1 MATTKEELEFG
12 IDTGDS
18 AEQIDEVSKAAEG
31 LNDNLKETE
40 KTTEKTS
47 KAVKKTKDSFSE
59 LPGPIGGVINALK
72 DTAKSMWALVANPIG
87 AVLAAIAATLFTLF
101 KAFTSTNDGADRFD
115 AAMAGLKT
123 GLDVVMN
130 ALSKVAEILIGM
142 FENPKQALI
151 DFANLIQENITN
163 RFEGLIE
170 LVPAL
175 GNAISLLFKGKFS
188 EAGQVA
194 ADAVGKVTLGV
205 ENITEKVGNA
215 ITEIGKVV
223 GEATKAAKESAK
235 IEAIL
240 QGIEDAERGLR
251 IERSKQARQTAAAR
265 LMMEDENATFDER
278 IKALQEVAASE
289 ETLAAK
295 ELVIA
300 KQKANAIKE
309 RNKLTSA
316 SDEALAQEA
325 EAIARVNELEA
336 ESIMRRRKVVKSI
349 ESLNNQK
356 VAAEKAALKEIED
369 AQKAAKERT
378 DKEFEDTNKAT
389 ENFYKQQQKL
399 LLEKNLSD
407 KDLKKAQ
414 QDLELQELQQKLQNA
429 KDYGQSTESIEL
441 ELAKKKYDINKESA
455 EATKKLDDE
464 VAANRVKA
472 LESYS
477 SSLKSFAS
485 ILGESTE
492 EGKAL
497 AIAAATIDTYLAAQK
512 AYTSQLIPGDP
523 TSPIRGALAAA
534 AAIAVGVANVKKIMD
549 VQVPG
554 GGGSGGSIPS
564 APPMTRP
571 SSSFTRID
579 NTNPIDVNNTGA
591 TKVYVT
597 ETDITNTQKKVDAI
611 KAKAVIG

>member
-1 MATTKEELEFG
+1 MATNEVKVITKVE
-12 IDTGDS
+12 TGDS
-18 AEQIDEVSKAAEG
+18 AEQIDEVSKSAEG
-31 LNDNLKETE
+31 LNENLKETE

-47 KAVKKTKDSFSE
+47 KAVKKTKDTFSD
-59 LPGPIGGVINALK
+59 LPGPIGGVISALK
-72 DTAKSMWALVANPIG
+72 DTGKAMYALVANPIG

-115 AAMAGLKT
+115 AALAGLKT
-123 GLDVVMN
+123 GLDVVLN
-130 ALSKVAEILIGM
+130 SLSKFAEALIGL
-142 FENPKQALI
+142 FENPKQALK
-151 DFANLIQENITN
+151 DFADLIKENITN

-175 GNAISLLFKGKFS
+175 GNAISLLFKGEFKA
-188 EAGQVA
+188 AGKVA
-194 ADAVGKVTLGV
+194 TDAVAKVGLGV
-205 ENITEKVGNA
+205 ENITDKVAGA
-215 ITEIGKVV
+215 IDEIKKISA
-223 GEATKAAKESAK
+223 EATKAAKESAR

-240 QGIEDAERGLR
+240 QGVEDAERSLR
-251 IERSKQARQTAAAR
+251 VERSKQQKQMAAAR
-265 LMMEDENATFDER
+265 LLMEDDTASFEDR
-278 IKALQEVAASE
+278 IKALQQVAAGE
-289 ETLAAK
+289 EALAAK

-300 KQKANAIKE
+300 KQRANAIAQ

-336 ESIMRRRKVVKSI
+336 ESVMRRRKVVKSI

-356 VAAEKAALKEIED
+356 VAAEKAAAKEIED
-369 AQKAAKERT
+369 SKKQEQERL
-378 DKEFEDTNKAT
+378 DKEFEDKNKAT
-389 ENFYKQQQKL
+389 ENFYKKQQAL

-407 KDLKKAQ
+407 QELKKQ
-414 QDLELQELQQKLQNA
+414 QQELELQELNDKLQNA
-429 KDYGQSTESIEL
+429 QKYSKDTESIEL
-441 ELAKKKYDINKESA
+441 DLAKKKVDISKNA
-455 EATKKLDDE
+455 ADAQKKIDDE
-464 VAANRVKA
+464 TAANRAKA
-472 LESYS
+472 LDSAS
-477 SSLKSFAS
+477 NTLKTFAS
-485 ILGESTE
+485 LLGETTA

-497 AIAAATIDTYLAAQK
+497 AIAATTIDTYKAAQS
-512 AYTSQLIPGDP
+512 AYASLAGVPVVGP
-523 TSPIRGALAAA
+523 ALGAAAAA
-534 AAIAVGVANVKKIMD
+534 AAIASGLATVNKILS

-554 GGGSGGSIPS
+554 GGGSGGSVPS

-579 NTNPIDVNNTGA
+579 NSTPLDVNNTGA

>member
-1 MATTKEELEFG
+1 MARNEVKIITKVE
-12 IDTGDS
+12 TGDS
-18 AEQIDEVSKAAEG
+18 AEQIDEVSKSAEG
-31 LNDNLKETE
+31 LNENLKETE

-47 KAVKKTKDSFSE
+47 KAVKKTKDTFGD
-59 LPGPIGGVINALK
+59 LPGPIGGVISALK
-72 DTAKSMWALVANPIG
+72 DTGKAMYALVANPIG

-115 AAMAGLKT
+115 STLAGLKT
-123 GLDVVMN
+123 GLDVVLN
-130 ALSKVAEILIGM
+130 SLSKFAEALIGL

-151 DFANLIQENITN
+151 DFSNLIKENITN

-175 GNAISLLFKGKFS
+175 GNAINLLFKGEFKA
-188 EAGQVA
+188 AGKVA
-194 ADAVGKVTLGV
+194 TDAVGKVALGV
-205 ENITEKVGNA
+205 ENVTD
-215 ITEIGKVV
+215 KVV
-223 GEATKAAKESAK
+223 GAIDEIKKISAEATKAAKESAR
-235 IEAIL
+235 IETIL
-240 QGIEDAERGLR
+240 QGVEDAERSLR
-251 IERSKQARQTAAAR
+251 VERSKQQKQMAAAR
-265 LMMEDENATFDER
+265 LLMEDDTASFEDR
-278 IKALQEVAASE
+278 IKALQQVAAGE
-289 ETLAAK
+289 EALAAK

-300 KQKANAIKE
+300 KQRANAIAQ

-336 ESIMRRRKVVKSI
+336 ESVMRRRKVVKSI

-356 VAAEKAALKEIED
+356 VAAEKAAAKEIED
-369 AQKAAKERT
+369 SKKQEQERL
-378 DKEFEDTNKAT
+378 DKEFEDKNKAT
-389 ENFYKQQQKL
+389 ENFYKKQQAL

-407 KDLKKAQ
+407 QELKKQQ
-414 QDLELQELQQKLQNA
+414 QDLELQELNDKLQNA
-429 KDYGQSTESIEL
+429 QKYSKDTESIEL
-441 ELAKKKYDINKESA
+441 DLAKKKVDISKNA
-455 EATKKLDDE
+455 ADAQKKIDDE
-464 VAANRVKA
+464 TAANRVKA
-472 LESYS
+472 LDSAS
-477 SSLKSFAS
+477 NTLKTFAS
-485 ILGESTE
+485 LLGETTA

-497 AIAAATIDTYLAAQK
+497 AIAATTIDTYKAAQS
-512 AYTSQLIPGDP
+512 AYASLAGVPVVGP
-523 TSPIRGALAAA
+523 ALGAAAAA
-534 AAIAVGVANVKKIMD
+534 AAIASGLATVNKILS

-554 GGGSGGSIPS
+554 SSGGGSVPS

-579 NTNPIDVNNTGA
+579 NSSPIDVNNTGA

>member
-1 MATTKEELEFG
+1 MAQNNIKIKTEV
-12 IDTGDS
+12 DTGDS
-18 AEQIDEVSKAAEG
+18 VEQVDELSNATEN

-40 KTTEKTS
+40 KTTKKTG
-47 KAVKKTKDSFSE
+47 KAVKETKKDFAD
-59 LPGPIGGVINALK
+59 LPGPIGGVVNALGDVVK
-72 DTAKSMWALVANPIG
+72 GMWALVTNPIG
-87 AVLAAIAATLFTLF
+87 AVLAAIAAALFTLF

-130 ALSKVAEILIGM
+130 SLAKVAELLIGM
-142 FENPKQALI
+142 FENPKQALT

-175 GNAISLLFKGKFS
+175 GQAIGLLFEGKFS

-205 ENITEKVGNA
+205 EGITEKVGNA
-215 ITEIGKVV
+215 INEVSKVAA
-223 GEATKAAKESAK
+223 EATKAAKESAR

-240 QGIEDAERGLR
+240 QGVEDAERGLR
-251 IERSKQARQTAAAR
+251 IERSKQAKQTAAAR

-349 ESLNNQK
+349 ESLNKEK
-356 VAAEKAALKEIED
+356 VASELAAQKAIED
-369 AQKAAKERT
+369 AKKAEIDRAN
-378 DKEFEDTNKAT
+378 KEFEDSNKAT
-389 ENFYKQQQKL
+389 EDYYKKQQTL
-399 LLEKNLSD
+399 LYDNNLTQD
-407 KDLKKAQ
+407 QIRKEQ
-414 QDLELQELQQKLQNA
+414 QSLELQELEQKLQTA
-429 KDYGQSTESIEL
+429 KDYGQSTTAL
-441 ELAKKKYDINKESA
+441 EAEIAKKKYDINKENA
-455 EATKKLDDE
+455 EAQKKLDDQ
-464 VAANRVKA
+464 VAANRVAA
-472 LESYS
+472 LQTYS
-477 SSLKSFAS
+477 SSLKTFSG
-485 ILGESTE
+485 ILGESTA

-497 AIAAATIDTYLAAQK
+497 AVAAATIDTYLAAQS
-512 AYTSQLIPGDP
+512 AYTAAAKIDP
-523 TSPIRGALAAA
+523 VFLAPLSAA
-534 AAIAVGVANVKKIMD
+534 AAIAAGIANVNKILS

-554 GGGSGGSIPS
+554 GGGGGSANIS

-571 SSSFTRID
+571 ASSFTRID

-597 ETDITNTQKKVDAI
+597 ETDITNTQKKVDSI

>member
-18 AEQIDEVSKAAEG
+18 AEQIDEVSESAEN

-40 KTTEKTS
+40 KITKKTG
-47 KAVKKTKDSFSE
+47 KAVKETKKDFE
-59 LPGPIGGVINALK
+59 DLPGPIGGVVNALK
-72 DTAKSMWALVANPIG
+72 DTAKTMWALVTNPIG

-142 FENPKQALI
+142 FENPKQSLQ
-151 DFANLIQENITN
+151 DFGNLIQENITN

-215 ITEIGKVV
+215 ITEVSKVV

-240 QGIEDAERGLR
+240 QGIEDAERSLR
-251 IERSKQARQTAAAR
+251 IERSKQQKQLAAAR
-265 LMMEDENATFDER
+265 LLMDDDTASFEDR
-278 IKALQEVAASE
+278 IKALEQVAASE
-289 ETLAAK
+289 ESLAAK

-300 KQKANAIKE
+300 KQRANAIAQ

-316 SDEALAQEA
+316 SDEALTQEA

-336 ESIMRRRKVVKSI
+336 ESVLRKKKVNKAI

-414 QDLELQELQQKLQNA
+414 QDLELQELEQKLQNA
-429 KDYGQSTESIEL
+429 KDYGQATESIEL

-472 LESYS
+472 LESAS
-477 SSLKSFAS
+477 NTLKTFSNL
-485 ILGESTE
+485 LGETTA

-497 AIAAATIDTYLAAQK
+497 AVAAATIDTYKAAQS
-512 AYTSQLIPGDP
+512 AYASLAGIPVVGP
-523 TSPIRGALAAA
+523 ALGAAAAA
-534 AAIAVGVANVKKIMD
+534 AAIASGLATVNKILS

-554 GGGSGGSIPS
+554 SNSGGSVPS

-579 NTNPIDVNNTGA
+579 NSSPIDVNNTGA

>member
-1 MATTKEELEFG
+1 MSTTKKELEFG

-18 AEQIDEVSKAAEG
+18 AEKIDEVSESAEN

-40 KTTEKTS
+40 KTTKKTG
-47 KAVKKTKDSFSE
+47 KAVKETKKDFE
-59 LPGPIGGVINALK
+59 DLPGPIGGVVNALK
-72 DTAKSMWALVANPIG
+72 DTAKAMWALVTNPIG

-130 ALSKVAEILIGM
+130 ALSVFAEALIGL

-215 ITEIGKVV
+215 ITEVSKVV

-300 KQKANAIKE
+300 KQKANAIIAK
-309 RNKLTSA
+309 NKLTSA

-349 ESLNNQK
+349 ESLNKEK
-356 VAAEKAALKEIED
+356 VASELAAQKEIEE
-369 AQKAAKERT
+369 AQKAAQERIT
-378 DKEFEDTNKAT
+378 KEFEDTNKST
-389 ENFYKQQQKL
+389 EDYYKKQQTLLYQNNLTQDEIRKQQQ
-399 LLEKNLSD
+399 S
-407 KDLKKAQ
+407 
-414 QDLELQELQQKLQNA
+414 LELQELQQKLQNA
-429 KDYGQSTESIEL
+429 QDYGQSTVAIEA
-441 ELAKKKYDINKESA
+441 EIAKKKYDINKENA

-464 VAANRVKA
+464 VAANRVQA
-472 LESYS
+472 LQNYS
-477 SSLKSFAS
+477 SSLKTFSGL
-485 ILGESTE
+485 LGESTA

-497 AIAAATIDTYLAAQK
+497 AVAAATIDTYLAAQS
-512 AYTSQLIPGDP
+512 AYTAAAKIDP
-523 TSPIRGALAAA
+523 VFLAPLSAA
-534 AAIAVGVANVKKIMD
+534 AAIAAGIANVNKILT

-554 GGGSGGSIPS
+554 SSGGSANIS

-571 SSSFTRID
+571 ASSFTRID

-597 ETDITNTQKKVDAI
+597 ETDITDTQKKVDAI

>member
-1 MATTKEELEFG
+1 MAQNNVKIKTEV
-12 IDTGDS
+12 DTGDS
-18 AEQIDEVSKAAEG
+18 VEQIDELSNATG
-31 LNDNLKETE
+31 NLNENLKDTE
-40 KTTEKTS
+40 KTTKKTG
-47 KAVKKTKDSFSE
+47 KAVKETKKDFAD
-59 LPGPIGGVINALK
+59 LPGPIGGVVNALK
-72 DTAKSMWALVANPIG
+72 DTAKAMWTLVANPIG
-87 AVLAAIAATLFTLF
+87 AVLAAIAGTLFLLF
-101 KAFTSTNDGADRFD
+101 KAFTSTNEGADKFD
-115 AAMAGLKT
+115 QVMAGLKT

-130 ALSKVAEILIGM
+130 SLAKVTELLIGM
-142 FENPKQALI
+142 FENPKQALT

-175 GNAISLLFKGKFS
+175 GQAIGLLFEGKFS

-205 ENITEKVGNA
+205 EGITEKVGNA
-215 ITEIGKVV
+215 INEISKVAA
-223 GEATKAAKESAK
+223 EATKAAQESAR

-240 QGIEDAERGLR
+240 QGVEDAERGLR
-251 IERSKQARQTAAAR
+251 IERSKQAKQTAAAR

-289 ETLAAK
+289 ESLAAK

-349 ESLNNQK
+349 ESLNKEK
-356 VAAEKAALKEIED
+356 VASELAAQKEIDD
-369 AQKAAKERT
+369 AKKAEQERIT
-378 DKEFEDTNKAT
+378 KEFEDSNKAT
-389 ENFYKQQQKL
+389 EDYYKKQQTL
-399 LLEKNLSD
+399 LYENNLTQEQIR
-407 KDLKKAQ
+407 KEQ
-414 QDLELQELQQKLQNA
+414 QSLELQELQQKLQTA
-429 KDYGQSTESIEL
+429 KDYGQSTTAL
-441 ELAKKKYDINKESA
+441 EAEIAKKKYDINKENA
-455 EATKKLDDE
+455 DAQKKLDDQ
-464 VAANRVKA
+464 VAANRVAA
-472 LESYS
+472 LQTYS
-477 SSLKSFAS
+477 SSLKTFSS
-485 ILGESTE
+485 LLGESTA

-497 AIAAATIDTYLAAQK
+497 AVAAATIDTYLSAQSAYAAAAK
-512 AYTSQLIPGDP
+512 IDP
-523 TSPIRGALAAA
+523 VFLAPLSAA
-534 AAIAVGVANVKKIMD
+534 AAIAAGIANVNKILS

-554 GGGSGGSIPS
+554 GGGGGSANIS

-571 SSSFTRID
+571 ASSFTRID

-597 ETDITNTQKKVDAI
+597 ETDITNTQNKVDSI

>member
-1 MATTKEELEFG
+1 MAKNEVKIITQVE
-12 IDTGDS
+12 TGDS
-18 AEQIDEVSKAAEG
+18 TEQIDEVSKSAEG
-31 LNDNLKETE
+31 LNNNLKETE
-40 KTTEKTS
+40 KTTEKTT
-47 KAVKKTKDSFSE
+47 KAVKKTKDSFSD
-59 LPGPIGGVINALK
+59 LPGPIGGVISALK
-72 DTAKSMWALVANPIG
+72 DTAKAMYALVANPIG
-87 AVLAAIAATLFTLF
+87 AVLAAIAATLYTLF

-130 ALSKVAEILIGM
+130 ALSVFAEALIGL

-151 DFANLIQENITN
+151 DFSNLIQENITN

-175 GNAISLLFKGKFS
+175 GNAISLLFKGEFKA
-188 EAGQVA
+188 AGKVA
-194 ADAVGKVTLGV
+194 TDAVGKVALGV
-205 ENITEKVGNA
+205 ENITDKVEGA
-215 ITEIGKVV
+215 IDGIKRV
-223 GEATKAAKESAK
+223 AAQASAAAKESSR

-240 QGIEDAERGLR
+240 QGVEDAERSLR
-251 IERSKQARQTAAAR
+251 VERSKQQKQMAAAR
-265 LMMEDENATFDER
+265 LLMEDDTASFDDR
-278 IKALQEVAASE
+278 IKALQEVSAGE
-289 ETLAAK
+289 EALAAK
-295 ELVIA
+295 ELKIA
-300 KQKANAIKE
+300 KQRADALGQ
-309 RNKLTSA
+309 RNKLSSA

-336 ESIMRRRKVVKSI
+336 ESVMRRRKVVKSI

-369 AQKAAKERT
+369 AQKVAKERT
-378 DKEFEDTNKAT
+378 DKEFEETNKST
-389 ENFYKQQQKL
+389 ENFYKSQQKL

-414 QDLELQELQQKLQNA
+414 QDLELQELEQKLQNA
-429 KDYGQSTESIEL
+429 KDYGQATESIEL

-597 ETDITNTQKKVDAI
+597 ETDITNTQKKVDSI

>member
-1 MATTKEELEFG
+1 MAQNNVKIKTEV
-12 IDTGDS
+12 DTGDS
-18 AEQIDEVSKAAEG
+18 VEQIDELSNATEN
-31 LNDNLKETE
+31 LNENLKDTE
-40 KTTEKTS
+40 KTTKKTG
-47 KAVKKTKDSFSE
+47 KAVKETKKDFAD
-59 LPGPIGGVINALK
+59 LPGPIGGVVNALK
-72 DTAKSMWALVANPIG
+72 DTAKAMWTLVANPIG
-87 AVLAAIAATLFTLF
+87 AVLAAIAGTLLLLF

-130 ALSKVAEILIGM
+130 SLAKVAELLIGM
-142 FENPKQALI
+142 FENPKQALT

-175 GNAISLLFKGKFS
+175 GQAIGLLFEGKFS

-205 ENITEKVGNA
+205 EGITEKVGNA
-215 ITEIGKVV
+215 INEVSKVAA
-223 GEATKAAKESAK
+223 EATKAAKESAR

-240 QGIEDAERGLR
+240 QGVEDAERGLR
-251 IERSKQARQTAAAR
+251 IERSKQAKQTAAAR

-289 ETLAAK
+289 ESLAAK

-349 ESLNNQK
+349 ESLNKEK
-356 VAAEKAALKEIED
+356 VASELAAQKEIDD
-369 AQKAAKERT
+369 AKKAEIDRAN
-378 DKEFEDTNKAT
+378 KEFEDSNKAT
-389 ENFYKQQQKL
+389 EDYYKKQQTL
-399 LLEKNLSD
+399 LYENNLTQD
-407 KDLKKAQ
+407 QIRKEQ
-414 QDLELQELQQKLQNA
+414 QSLELQELEQKLQTA
-429 KDYGQSTESIEL
+429 KDYGQSTTAL
-441 ELAKKKYDINKESA
+441 EAEIAKKKYDINKENTD
-455 EATKKLDDE
+455 ATIKLQNAVE
-464 VAANRVKA
+464 ANREKSF
-472 LESYS
+472 ESAS
-477 SSLKSFAS
+477 NTLKTFSSL
-485 ILGESTE
+485 LGESTA

-497 AIAAATIDTYLAAQK
+497 AVAATTIDTFLSAQK
-512 AYTSQLIPGDP
+512 AYKSLADIPVVGP
-523 TSPIRGALAAA
+523 ALGIAAA
-534 AAIAVGVANVKKIMD
+534 AAAVASGIANVNKILS

-554 GGGSGGSIPS
+554 SSGGGGSASIS

-571 SSSFTRID
+571 ASSFTRID

>member
-12 IDTGDS
+12 VDTGDS
-18 AEQIDEVSKAAEG
+18 AEQIDEVSESAEN

-40 KTTEKTS
+40 KITKKTG
-47 KAVKKTKDSFSE
+47 KAVKETKKDFE
-59 LPGPIGGVINALK
+59 DLPGPIGGVVNALK
-72 DTAKSMWALVANPIG
+72 DTAKTMWALVTNPIG

-142 FENPKQALI
+142 FENPKQSLQ
-151 DFANLIQENITN
+151 DFGNLIQENITN

-215 ITEIGKVV
+215 ITEVSKVV

-240 QGIEDAERGLR
+240 QGIEDAERSLR
-251 IERSKQARQTAAAR
+251 IERSKQQKQLAAAR
-265 LMMEDENATFDER
+265 LLMDDDTASFEDR
-278 IKALQEVAASE
+278 IKALEQVAASE
-289 ETLAAK
+289 ESLAAK

-300 KQKANAIKE
+300 KQRANAIAQ

-316 SDEALAQEA
+316 SDEALTQEA

-336 ESIMRRRKVVKSI
+336 ESVLRKKKVNKAI

-414 QDLELQELQQKLQNA
+414 QDLELQELEQKLQNA
-429 KDYGQSTESIEL
+429 KDYGQATESIEL

-472 LESYS
+472 LESAS
-477 SSLKSFAS
+477 NTLKTFSNL
-485 ILGESTE
+485 LGETTA

-497 AIAAATIDTYLAAQK
+497 AVAAATIDTYKAAQS
-512 AYTSQLIPGDP
+512 AYASLAGIPVVGP
-523 TSPIRGALAAA
+523 ALGAAAAA
-534 AAIAVGVANVKKIMD
+534 AAIASGLATVNKILS

-554 GGGSGGSIPS
+554 SNSGGSVPS

-579 NTNPIDVNNTGA
+579 NSSPIDVNNTGA